1 MKKNN
6 LRILYWTQLFRPYIG
21 GVEVLS
27 NKLLP
32 AMKKLGY
39 EFCVVTSHG
48 SLKLPDIDEFDSMP
62 VHRFKFQSS
71 LQDKDVDEILCNI
84 KRLKNLKEEFK
95 PDLVHINFTDPS
107 IFFHFKTMSKEKTL
121 VTFHLSVE
129 NGSSEKNSLLK
140 QTLEISDWITTPSE
154 AIKNELIELNP
165 KIKGYCSVINLGLD
179 DPDIKPTQISFSP
192 PTLLCFGRVVNE
204 KGFDLAVEAV
214 SILSK
219 KYPDIK
225 LLIAGDGPAKD
236 DLIQLTGKL
245 GIQKNVD
252 FLGWVNPDEVPRII
266 NRSSIVIVPSRWKE
280 AFGLVALQAIQLSR
294 PVIAAKTGGLPEIIK
309 HNSNGILVEKENP
322 EAIANAVTFLIENK
336 KQAEYLGLKG
346 KEIAQTKFTW
356 DQNINA
362 YNKLYKYLGG

>member
-1 MKKNN
+1 
-6 LRILYWTQLFRPYIG
+6 
-21 GVEVLS
+21 
-27 NKLLP
+27 
-32 AMKKLGY
+32 MKKLGY
-39 EFCVVTSHG
+39 EFCIVTSHG
-48 SLKLPDIDEFDSMP
+48 SLKLTDTDEFDSIS

-71 LQDKDVDEILCNI
+71 LQNKDVDEIFCNI

-129 NGSSEKNSLLK
+129 NNSSEKNSLLRH
-140 QTLEISDWITTPSE
+140 TLEISDWITTPSE
-154 AIKNELIELNP
+154 AIKDELIELNP
-165 KIKGYCSVINLGLD
+165 KIKEYCSVINLGLD
-179 DPDIKPTQISFSP
+179 EPDVKPSAISFSP

-225 LLIAGDGPAKD
+225 LIIAGNGPAKD
-236 DLIQLTGKL
+236 DLIQLTEKL

-252 FLGWVNPDEVPRII
+252 FLGWVNPDEIPNII

-280 AFGLVALQAIQLSR
+280 AFGLVALQAMQLGR
-294 PVIAAKTGGLPEIIK
+294 PVIAANSGGLPEIIK

-322 EAIANAVTFLIENK
+322 EAIVNAVIYLIENK
-336 KQAEYLGLKG
+336 EKAEYLGLKG
-346 KEIAQTKFTW
+346 KETVHTKFTW
-356 DQNINA
+356 NRNIDA

>member
-1 MKKNN
+1 M
-6 LRILYWTQLFRPYIG
+6 RILYWTQLFRPYIG

-39 EFCVVTSHG
+39 EFCIVTSHG

-71 LQDKDVDEILCNI
+71 LENKDMDEIFCNI

-129 NGSSEKNSLLK
+129 NNSYKKGSLLQ

-154 AIKNELIELNP
+154 AIKDELIELNP
-165 KIKGYCSVINLGLD
+165 TIKKYCSVINLGLD
-179 DPDIKPTQISFSP
+179 EPEVKPSAISFLSP
-192 PTLLCFGRVVNE
+192 ALLCFGRIVNE
-204 KGFDLAVEAV
+204 KGFDLAIEAV
-214 SILSK
+214 SIISK
-219 KYPDIK
+219 KYPGIK
-225 LLIAGDGPAKD
+225 LIIAGDGPAKK
-236 DLIQLTGKL
+236 DLIQLTEKL
-245 GIQKNVD
+245 EIQKNID
-252 FLGWVNPDEVPRII
+252 FLGWVNPDEIPSII
-266 NRSSIVIVPSRWKE
+266 NKSSIVIVPSRWKE
-280 AFGLVALQAIQLSR
+280 AFGLVALQAMQLGR
-294 PVIAAKTGGLPEIIK
+294 PVIAANTGGLPEIIED
-309 HNSNGILVEKENP
+309 NSNGILVEKENP
-322 EAIANAVTFLIENK
+322 EAIAKAVIFLIENK
-336 KQAEYLGLKG
+336 EHAEYLGSRG
-346 KEIAQTKFTW
+346 RETAQTKFTW
-356 DQNINA
+356 NQNLDA